1 MNIILDLA
9 LVAIM
14 VLSIVI
20 SAKKGF
26 FKTLLSGSAFV
37 IALLLTVA
45 LVAPV
50 RNMLAQSVIYDTTKD
65 SISAWISDTVMNSL
79 PDGDITAEQ
88 LREYTVEHEDL
99 CELINSLGMDTKVLT
114 DGMGQNYKD
123 GVKTAVDR
131 FADDVAAKV
140 AMAAVGLIAAVVLFL
155 ILFIGVK
162 LLAKFMSAVI
172 KKIPVLRTAD
182 GLLGAVLGLVF
193 GILRIFAF
201 VSVMHLMIPVMQTS
215 QSAFISGVVPADTL
229 IFGFFY
235 NINLFAFLI

>member
-1 MNIILDLA
+1 MNIILDLVVA
-9 LVAIM
+9 AIM
-14 VLSIVI
+14 ILSIVI
-20 SAKKGF
+20 AAKKGF

-65 SISAWISDTVMNSL
+65 SISVWISDTVMGSL
-79 PDGDITAEQ
+79 PDGDVTADQ
-88 LREYTVEHEDL
+88 LREYTVEHEEL
-99 CELINSLGMDTKVLT
+99 CELINSLGMDTNALI
-114 DGMGQNYKD
+114 DSMGQNYND

-140 AMAAVGLIAAVVLFL
+140 AMAAVGLIAAIVLFL
-155 ILFIGVK
+155 ILFVGVK
-162 LLAKFMSAVI
+162 LLARFMSAVI

-182 GLLGAVLGLVF
+182 GALGAVLGLVF
-193 GILRIFAF
+193 GVLRIFGF

-229 IFGFFY
+229 LFGFFY

>member
-1 MNIILDLA
+1 MNIILDLVVA
-9 LVAIM
+9 AIM
-14 VLSIVI
+14 ILSIVI
-20 SAKKGF
+20 AAKKGF

-65 SISAWISDTVMNSL
+65 SISVWISDTVMGSL
-79 PDGDITAEQ
+79 PDGDVTVDQ
-88 LREYTVEHEDL
+88 LREYTVEHEEL
-99 CELINSLGMDTKVLT
+99 CELINSLGMDTNALI
-114 DGMGQNYKD
+114 DGMGQNYND

-140 AMAAVGLIAAVVLFL
+140 AMAAVGLIAAIVLFL
-155 ILFIGVK
+155 ILFVGVK
-162 LLAKFMSAVI
+162 LLARFMSAVI

-182 GLLGAVLGLVF
+182 GALGAVLGLVF
-193 GILRIFAF
+193 GVLRIFGF

-229 IFGFFY
+229 LFGFFY